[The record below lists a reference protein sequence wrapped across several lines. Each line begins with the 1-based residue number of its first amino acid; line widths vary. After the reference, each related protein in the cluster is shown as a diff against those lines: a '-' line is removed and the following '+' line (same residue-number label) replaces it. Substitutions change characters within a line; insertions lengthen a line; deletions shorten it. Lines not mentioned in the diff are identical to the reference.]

1 MLSPKNPASKPTRWL
16 PDVVWA
22 VQSGAWRPGLRRI
35 FSLIA
40 GVLLLA
46 GCSKRGDGAGT
57 AEAESRDPIIAVEN
71 DDVEMEVA
79 IAEARVT
86 LPEFWAVME
95 KPEGGES
102 DFAVKVKIA
111 DENGVEHFW
120 VGELERVDGKT
131 RGTVNN
137 EPITV
142 KSVKF
147 GERIEIPEED
157 ITDWTYTREG
167 KMVGNRTL
175 RAMFKQMAPEEVE
188 RFKALMVEP

>member
-1 MLSPKNPASKPTRWL
+1 MTVSPEEMRTRADDRKGMGRRSPVL
-16 PDVVWA
+16 G
-22 VQSGAWRPGLRRI
+22 GA
-35 FSLIA
+35 FSLML
-40 GVLLLA
+40 GGMLLLT
-46 GCSKRGDGAGT
+46 GCSKRAEAPGT

-95 KPEGGES
+95 RPEGGES

-120 VGELERVDGKT
+120 VGELERADGKT

-137 EPITV
+137 EPNTV